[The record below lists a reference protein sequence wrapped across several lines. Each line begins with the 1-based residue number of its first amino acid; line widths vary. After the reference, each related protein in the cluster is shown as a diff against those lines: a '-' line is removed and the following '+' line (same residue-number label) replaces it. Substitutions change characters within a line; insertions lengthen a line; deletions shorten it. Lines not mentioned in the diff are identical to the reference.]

1 MAENE
6 SENKIKGLG
15 ITRDQLKTY
24 LKSRVEAGD
33 MRPLVVKEMYTRDD
47 EDYTLVTENTPR
59 MVPNKLRSRMIE
71 HCLDLNRTKPLIQM
85 FREDYNLEMISLLRK
100 GRLELLG
107 ALQMLAADDEGGER
121 PVNLGG
127 R

>member
-1 MAENE
+1 MTTESNE
-6 SENKIKGLG
+6 KIKGLG
-15 ITRDQLKTY
+15 ISRDQLKQY

-59 MVPNKLRSRMIE
+59 MVVSKLRTRMIE
-71 HCLDLNRTKPLIQM
+71 HSLDLNRNKSLVQL
-85 FREDYNLEMISLLRK
+85 FREDYNVEMISLLRK

-107 ALQMLAADDEGGER
+107 ALQMLAAEDEAGSER
-121 PVNLGG
+121 SVNLGG

>member
-1 MAENE
+1 MTTDSNE
-6 SENKIKGLG
+6 KIKGLG
-15 ITRDQLKTY
+15 ISREQLKTY

-59 MVPNKLRSRMIE
+59 MVVSKLRTRMIE
-71 HCLDLNRTKPLIQM
+71 HSLDLTRTKSLIQL
-85 FREDYNLEMISLLRK
+85 FREDYNIEMVSLLRK

-107 ALQMLAADDEGGER
+107 ALQVLAAEDEAGSER

>member
-1 MAENE
+1 MTTDN
-6 SENKIKGLG
+6 SEGKIKGLG

-24 LKSRVEAGD
+24 LKSRIESGD
-33 MRPLVVKEMYTRDD
+33 MKPLVVKEMYARDD

-59 MVPNKLRSRMIE
+59 MVVNKLRTRLIE
-71 HCLDLNRTKPLIQM
+71 HSIDLERTLPLITL
-85 FREDYNLEMISLLRK
+85 FRRDYNLEMVSLLRK

-107 ALQMLAADDEGGER
+107 ALQMLSAEDEGGDR